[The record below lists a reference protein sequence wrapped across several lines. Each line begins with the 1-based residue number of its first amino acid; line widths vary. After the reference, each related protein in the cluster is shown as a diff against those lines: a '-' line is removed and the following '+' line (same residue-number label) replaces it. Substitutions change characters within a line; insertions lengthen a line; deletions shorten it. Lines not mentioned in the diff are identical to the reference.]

1 MDLLKSVLNVLAWIS
16 FACLILWIGSCASQA
31 DLDQREQ
38 QRADCIK
45 SGGKYAESQSRLNVS
60 RDFCIK

>member
-1 MDLLKSVLNVLAWIS
+1 MDALKPAINVLSWVC
-16 FACLILWIGSCASQA
+16 FACLILWIGSCASQS